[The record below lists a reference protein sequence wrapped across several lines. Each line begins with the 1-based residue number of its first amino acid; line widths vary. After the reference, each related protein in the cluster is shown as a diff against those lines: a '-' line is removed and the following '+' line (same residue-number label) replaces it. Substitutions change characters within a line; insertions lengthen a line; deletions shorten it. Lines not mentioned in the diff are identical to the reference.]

1 LFLPQLTNQFAW
13 AVPNARALAI
23 IAHFAPI
30 VEVGSGTGYWAGE
43 LKARGVDINA
53 YDIDVSEPDTLWD
66 KVYIYI
72 YIHIYS
78 SRPNRPVTL
87 TFYPPLPSF
96 LRRNNIVTI
105 SYQHTTHSL
114 TRSLPSVPRLRGFAH
129 FRSAPPVLAQGRA

>member
-1 LFLPQLTNQFAW
+1 MPLHPTLSHTLTPSTTLLPPSNPSLFLPQLTNQFAW

-66 KVYIYI
+66 KVYI
-72 YIHIYS
+72 
-78 SRPNRPVTL
+78 
-87 TFYPPLPSF
+87 
-96 LRRNNIVTI
+96 
-105 SYQHTTHSL
+105 
-114 TRSLPSVPRLRGFAH
+114 
-129 FRSAPPVLAQGRA
+129 